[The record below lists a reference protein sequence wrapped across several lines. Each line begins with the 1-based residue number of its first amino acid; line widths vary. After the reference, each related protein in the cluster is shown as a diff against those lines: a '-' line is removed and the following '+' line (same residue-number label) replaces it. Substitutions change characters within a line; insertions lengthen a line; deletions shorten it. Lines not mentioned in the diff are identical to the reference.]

1 MVATKRIGEKIE
13 PGARVRRRLEND
25 LVIWL
30 TTAGRAGR
38 PHSVP
43 VWFLWDG
50 DTFLVYSVPGQKID
64 DMRANPLVERHLNT
78 DRSGD
83 FVVRFDAEA
92 EFVPDPLPATRVPK
106 YMAKYR
112 ERVKGFGWTTKYFA
126 YTYHIAVRIRPTRM
140 RA

>member
-1 MVATKRIGEKIE
+1 MAGIE
-13 PGARVRRRLEND
+13 LSARVQRRLERD
-25 LVIWL
+25 HVIWL
-30 TTAGRAGR
+30 TTAGRQGR

-50 DTFLVYSVPGQKID
+50 ESFLVYSIPGQKVD
-64 DMRANPLVERHLNT
+64 DLRANPLVELHLNT

-92 EFVPDPLPATRVPK
+92 EFLPDAPPASRVPK

-112 ERVKGFGWTTKYFA
+112 DKVKGFGWTTKYFA
-126 YTYHIAVRIRPTRM
+126 DTYSVALRFRPTRV